1 MQVKRFHSLFV
12 KAVIVLFFI
21 SMVPMLIIGVRI
33 MKINNRLLR
42 NEVLQRQQMVAERL
56 ALSVRNVL
64 VEKEQLLGE
73 FGDLHTDFGSYDLIT
88 KPDLAYL
95 QDRNPSLFY
104 LTIFSAKG
112 SQIFDSGVQ
121 PDSLAS
127 VRAKLLEYGL
137 TGGRYL
143 SEVYYD
149 PAGKPFIWLV
159 EPLYRQADSHVV
171 TGALV
176 AAMYLDD
183 VINTL
188 LQIYPLDMDAML
200 VSAQGNLL
208 SYNGAPEDLDASH
221 SVSLRQTLQVLTQQ
235 LNGRDSAEVALP
247 DGKSFLVSVA
257 RVQHT
262 GWQIYLF
269 QPVEAVSREFVDS
282 FFHASFKD
290 LLIVA
295 FVMIIFVGVV
305 SYLVIIPITRP
316 LARLR
321 AAAVKLR
328 EDENFVVHK
337 EDVEIPHNEIGELAS
352 VFVDMSQTLSQRQK
366 ELISAQQTLS
376 QMNQVLEKRV
386 EERTRE
392 LKQAT
397 NELVKK
403 ERLAAIGQMA
413 SIISHEIRNPLAVI
427 SNATR
432 LIKTILKPTDPKIIK
447 QFSIIEDEIRQANGI
462 ISEVL
467 GYART
472 RDMILSLVDVN
483 SYLRELITSYPMPS
497 VVTVVDE
504 LDPESVRIK
513 VDVEE
518 MKQALRNIISNA
530 VESMP
535 LGGTLTIGSQVGR
548 RLVCIYIK
556 DTGSGVSEEVRK
568 EMFTP
573 FFTTK
578 ARGTGLGLAV
588 VRKAITR
595 HKGKLFIKSEL
606 GKGTSFRIY
615 LKIYRKVGDTNYGEA
630 S

>member
-1 MQVKRFHSLFV
+1 
-12 KAVIVLFFI
+12 
-21 SMVPMLIIGVRI
+21 
-33 MKINNRLLR
+33 
-42 NEVLQRQQMVAERL
+42 
-56 ALSVRNVL
+56 
-64 VEKEQLLGE
+64 
-73 FGDLHTDFGSYDLIT
+73 
-88 KPDLAYL
+88 
-95 QDRNPSLFY
+95 
-104 LTIFSAKG
+104 
-112 SQIFDSGVQ
+112 
-121 PDSLAS
+121 
-127 VRAKLLEYGL
+127 
-137 TGGRYL
+137 
-143 SEVYYD
+143 
-149 PAGKPFIWLV
+149 
-159 EPLYRQADSHVV
+159 
-171 TGALV
+171 
-176 AAMYLDD
+176 
-183 VINTL
+183 
-188 LQIYPLDMDAML
+188 
-200 VSAQGNLL
+200 
-208 SYNGAPEDLDASH
+208 
-221 SVSLRQTLQVLTQQ
+221 
-235 LNGRDSAEVALP
+235 
-247 DGKSFLVSVA
+247 
-257 RVQHT
+257 
-262 GWQIYLF
+262 
-269 QPVEAVSREFVDS
+269 
-282 FFHASFKD
+282 
-290 LLIVA
+290 
-295 FVMIIFVGVV
+295 
-305 SYLVIIPITRP
+305 
-316 LARLR
+316 
-321 AAAVKLR
+321 
-328 EDENFVVHK
+328 
-337 EDVEIPHNEIGELAS
+337 
-352 VFVDMSQTLSQRQK
+352 MSQTLSKRQK

-397 NELVKK
+397 NELVRT

-432 LIKTILKPTDPKIIK
+432 LIKTILKPTDPKIVK

-472 RDMILSLVDVN
+472 REMILSLVDVN

-497 VVTVVDE
+497 AVSVVDE
-504 LDPESVRIK
+504 LDPETVRIK

-518 MKQALRNIISNA
+518 MKQALRNVISNA

-535 LGGTLTIGSQVGR
+535 MGGTLTIGSQVGR

-615 LKIYRKVGDTNYGEA
+615 LKIYRKAGDTNYG
-630 S
+630 